1 MPRAKRKQAAPRME
15 SGNYFPTIDIGL
27 QNNYVYYRS
36 LLSGDDERFALNR
49 VIGQQAQD
57 YLNGIHDSQLS
68 NPADDQ
74 DSSTAVTK
82 ALKLLYDAYT
92 NERAKEKKWLEEVC
106 AALGINFNMDNADY
120 IEIIKILN
128 EVQKGADEA
137 LATIKSEAERWSDT
151 NIDIERVLNSKKLQ
165 NKYESAARRL
175 EKLGKV
181 DKAKEYRELG
191 EHLYWGT
198 KGNAGRGDHNLTTI
212 ARAIGEI
219 DQRANKLFTGSGR
232 SVASRLEKIL
242 LPYIIRAL
250 NVKDYSINF
259 DLNIIQTA
267 LRELL
272 DVIMT
277 ELISAEI
284 RNKLPSSIK
293 RKANAP
299 SFLKANN
306 KTREQYVKDYIN
318 ALGTDE
324 IMDKVNHILTTNGYL
339 DTLRLPAPTEE
350 QKALQQAV
358 KADSEE
364 SERVIQKVLKTLA
377 QDKELQAEYI
387 AEKQAKK
394 QWKTKKTV
402 TAENK
407 GFLEFLQRKFNLN
420 ATITQNSIQQ
430 ATQAGVRQ
438 RYYYSEERTIDEA
451 AQQVFS
457 KHASMMRG
465 KGYRPKGNPKTD
477 TVLGYFHYEF
487 RFDNSKLKKQQSI
500 AGKIQAELER
510 AHQEMDKIL
519 EQSYKGEY
527 DASEDD
533 LNIRRTASLKSY
545 TDNARIFEEIRQ
557 RQLARLEAL
566 ANEVAK
572 QQAEVNAIFTKFN
585 VLTTVKDQSG
595 LLDTFTPN
603 NSKLR
608 ERGIGFSGGAMG
620 TDNLGIRAIDNIVAL
635 GKKGGIMETTDV
647 EWLKFALVNS
657 GLGLI
662 GYKNR
667 SSLENYFSLFASYLM
682 FDDAQNMITDAVAKS
697 AEEIGKKHSVQNIH
711 LYVINGVYM
720 PQSYILYELH
730 KKMTEAMTG
739 TSFDTRNLA
748 DGTVRTQIYS
758 YNVGSKYPGNTKQ
771 DWRNEASAAAKTTKL
786 KMYFL
791 MNFSDLV
798 KQLSERIGL

>member
-1 MPRAKRKQAAPRME
+1 MPRAKKRQAAPQVE

-27 QNNYVYYRS
+27 QNNYVYYNN

-49 VIGQQAQD
+49 VIGQQAQG
-57 YLNGIHDSQLS
+57 YLNEVHDLQLS
-68 NPADDQ
+68 NPADAQ
-74 DSSTAVTK
+74 NSSTAVTK
-82 ALKLLYDAYT
+82 ALGLLYSAYI
-92 NERAKEKKWLEEVC
+92 NERAKEAKWLEEVC
-106 AALGINFNMDNADY
+106 TALGIEFSMDNADY
-120 IEIIKILN
+120 FEIIKILN

-137 LATIKSEAERWSDT
+137 LATIKSEAERWSDP
-151 NIDIERVLNSKKLQ
+151 NMDIERILNSKKLQ
-165 NKYESAARRL
+165 NKYESAAKRL
-175 EKLGKV
+175 ERLGKV

-198 KGNAGRGDHNLTTI
+198 KGNAGRGDNNLTTI

-232 SVASRLEKIL
+232 SVAAHLEKIL

-272 DVIMT
+272 DVIMS

-284 RNKLPSSIK
+284 RGKLPSSIK

-306 KTREQYVKDYIN
+306 STREQYVKDYIN

-324 IMDKVNHILTTNGYL
+324 IMDKVNRILTTNGYL
-339 DTLRLPAPTEE
+339 DTLLLPAPTKE
-350 QKALQQAV
+350 QKELQKAI
-358 KADSEE
+358 KADSNE
-364 SERVIQKVLKTLA
+364 SDRVIQKVLKTLA
-377 QDKELQAEYI
+377 QDKELQEEYK
-387 AEKQAKK
+387 ATRQSKSKRA
-394 QWKTKKTV
+394 V
-402 TAENK
+402 TAANK
-407 GFLEFLQRKFNLN
+407 DFLKFLQDKFNLTK
-420 ATITQNSIQQ
+420 TITQDSIQQ

-438 RYYYSEERTIDEA
+438 RYYYSEERTIDEV

-457 KHASMMRG
+457 KHASMLRG

-477 TVLGYFHYEF
+477 TVLGYFHYELG
-487 RFDNSKLKKQQSI
+487 FDDSELNKQQSV
-500 AGKIQAELER
+500 ASKIQTKLER
-510 AHQEMDKIL
+510 ANQEMDEI
-519 EQSYKGEY
+519 YKKAFNGEY
-527 DASEDD
+527 DASEED
-533 LNIRRTASLKSY
+533 LNIRKTASLKSY
-545 TDNARIFEEIRQ
+545 TDNARIFEELRQ
-557 RQLARLEAL
+557 KQLARLDAL

-635 GKKGGIMETTDV
+635 GKKGGIMETADA

-682 FDDAQNMITDAVAKS
+682 FDDAQNMITDAVTNSAK
-697 AEEIGKKHSVQNIH
+697 EIGQKNSVQNIH

-739 TSFDTRNLA
+739 ASFDTRNLA
-748 DGTVRTQIYS
+748 DGIVRTQIYS
-758 YNVGSKYPGNTKQ
+758 YNVGSKYPGNTQQ
-771 DWRNEASAAAKTTKL
+771 DWQNEARAAAQITKI

-798 KQLSERIGL
+798 RQLSEQIGL

>member
-1 MPRAKRKQAAPRME
+1 MPRAKKRQAAPQVE

-27 QNNYVYYRS
+27 QNNYVYYNS

-49 VIGQQAQD
+49 VIGQQAQA
-57 YLNGIHDSQLS
+57 YLNEIHDLQLS

-82 ALKLLYDAYT
+82 ALGLLYSAYV
-92 NERAKEKKWLEEVC
+92 NERAKEAKWLEEVC
-106 AALGINFNMDNADY
+106 TALGIEFSMDNADY
-120 IEIIKILN
+120 IEIIKTLN

-137 LATIKSEAERWSDT
+137 LATIKSEAERWSD
-151 NIDIERVLNSKKLQ
+151 IDIERVLNSKKLQ
-165 NKYESAARRL
+165 NKYESAAKRL
-175 EKLGKV
+175 ERVGKV

-198 KGNAGRGDHNLTTI
+198 KGNAGRGDNNLTTI

-232 SVASRLEKIL
+232 SAASHLEKVL
-242 LPYIIRAL
+242 FPYIIRAL
-250 NVKDYSINF
+250 KVEGYTINF
-259 DLNIIQTA
+259 DLSTMQTA

-272 DVIMT
+272 DVIMS

-284 RNKLPSSIK
+284 RGKLPSSMK

-306 KTREQYVKDYIN
+306 STREQYVKDYIN

-324 IMDKVNHILTTNGYL
+324 IMDRVNRILTTNGYL
-339 DTLRLPAPTEE
+339 ETLRLPAPTEGQE
-350 QKALQQAV
+350 ELQKAL
-358 KADSEE
+358 KADSDE
-364 SERVIQKVLKTLA
+364 SERVIQRVLKTLA

-387 AEKQAKK
+387 AERK
-394 QWKTKKTV
+394 WKSKKTV
-402 TAENK
+402 TAANK
-407 GFLEFLQRKFNLN
+407 DFLEFLRKKFSLN
-420 ATITQNSIQQ
+420 DTITQDSIRQ

-438 RYYYSEERTIDEA
+438 RYYYSEERTLDEV

-457 KHASMMRG
+457 EHASMVRG

-477 TVLGYFHYEF
+477 TVLGYFHYELG
-487 RFDNSKLKKQQSI
+487 FDNSELKKSQSI
-500 AGKIQAELER
+500 AGKIQTELER
-510 AHQEMDKIL
+510 ANQEMDEIYEKAF
-519 EQSYKGEY
+519 KGDY
-527 DASEDD
+527 DASEED

-545 TDNARIFEEIRQ
+545 TDNARIFEELRQ
-557 RQLARLEAL
+557 KQLARLEAL

-572 QQAEVNAIFTKFN
+572 QQAEVKAIFTKFN

-603 NSKLR
+603 NHQLR

-620 TDNLGIRAIDNIVAL
+620 TDDSGIRAIDNIVAL
-635 GKKGGIMETTDV
+635 GKKGGIMETVDA

-697 AEEIGKKHSVQNIH
+697 AEEIGKKNSVQNIH

-739 TSFDTRNLA
+739 ASFDTRNLA

-758 YNVGSKYPGNTKQ
+758 YNVGSKYPGNTQQ
-771 DWRNEASAAAKTTKL
+771 DWQNEAQAAAQTTKI

-791 MNFSDLV
+791 MNFSNLV
-798 KQLSERIGL
+798 SQLSDRMGL